1 MKLSLLWILILIVL
15 GFSSGAFLVSL
26 MDRLRKKRKAASI
39 KNQVRQTMAKARS
52 EAVRTQK
59 NARIQARNF
68 EARARK
74 NVEEEIQRK
83 KNKLNNM
90 EKQLRQQ
97 IKITEIESKNKQEE
111 LEESFT
117 KLQEQ
122 EEQLNQRENHLN
134 ELENTKKEQIE
145 ELRQKLEQVSSL
157 TAEQVRENMESL
169 LLQDVQKRVRKKS
182 IQLEKDI
189 MTEVKEKAKIALCAS
204 LARYAGEYVSE
215 KTVSVLSLPNDEMKG
230 RIIGREGR
238 NIRALESICGVDLIV
253 DETPEAVVISSFDP
267 VRREVARRS
276 LLQLMED
283 GRVHPARIEEVVTK
297 VRNELTNGLKEE
309 GEKACLEL
317 GITHVHKEILRLLG
331 SLKYK
336 SVHMQNALTASI
348 ELGAVA
354 GLLAS
359 EVNFSPRPAKRAGL
373 LHAIGLA
380 LDHTFEGGYAQAGA
394 DFMSRHGENKEIT
407 SAIRGHE
414 GKDDP
419 KTVLGYILQVAHTL
433 VTSRPG
439 ARRPKMNTYVQRL
452 KDLESIGNSFEGV
465 ERSIALQGG
474 KEVRVLVEGSKITDE
489 QSIMLGKDIAKKIE
503 KEMSYYPGQ
512 IRISVIRET
521 KAIEYARG

>member
-1 MKLSLLWILILIVL
+1 M
-15 GFSSGAFLVSL
+15 VSF
-26 MDRLRKKRKAASI
+26 MDSLRKKRRAASI

-52 EAVRTQK
+52 EAVRIQK
-59 NARIQARNF
+59 NARIHARNF

-74 NVEEEIQRK
+74 NVEEEIHRK
-83 KNKLNNM
+83 KNKLHNM
-90 EKQLRQQ
+90 EKRLRQQ
-97 IKITEIESKNKQEE
+97 IKTLEIESKNKQEE
-111 LEESFT
+111 LDESFV

-122 EEQLNQRENHLN
+122 EEQLNQREGHL
-134 ELENTKKEQIE
+134 EDLENNKKEQIE
-145 ELRQKLEQVSSL
+145 ELCRKLEQVSSL

-169 LLQDVQKRVRKKS
+169 LLQEVQKRMHKKS
-182 IQLEKDI
+182 IQVEKDMMKDI
-189 MTEVKEKAKIALCAS
+189 KEKAKIALCS
-204 LARYAGEYVSE
+204 SIARYAGEYVSE
-215 KTVSVLSLPNDEMKG
+215 KTVSVLSLPNDELKG

-267 VRREVARRS
+267 VRREVARKS
-276 LLQLMED
+276 LLQLIED
-283 GRVHPARIEEVVTK
+283 GRVHPARIEEVVKK
-297 VRNELTNGLKEE
+297 VRGELTNGLKEE

-317 GITHVHKEILRLLG
+317 GITHVHKELLRLLG

-336 SVHMQNALTASI
+336 SIHMQNALIASI
-348 ELGAVA
+348 ELGAMA

-359 EVNFSPRPAKRAGL
+359 EVGFPPRPAKRAGI

-394 DFMSRHGENKEIT
+394 DFILRHGENKEIA
-407 SAIRGHE
+407 SAIRLHE
-414 GKDDP
+414 NKEEP
-419 KTVLGYILQVAHTL
+419 RTVLGYIIQVAYVL

-439 ARRPKMNTYVQRL
+439 VRRTKMDSYVQRL

-465 ERSIALQGG
+465 ERSIALQAG
-474 KEVRVLVEGSKITDE
+474 KEVRILVEGSKITDE
-489 QSIMLGKDIAKKIE
+489 QSIMLGKDIAGKIE

-512 IRISVIRET
+512 IRVSVIRET